1 MAAISEAKLAANRAN
16 AQLSTGPKTPEGKAR
31 AAQNALKHGLTS
43 RSLIVLPGQEEE
55 FAALEASL
63 RAEVQPAT
71 TLEHLL
77 FDQLLHAAWN
87 LRRIRRLEA
96 ELCDGARDPLTDPA
110 LEARLNTLA
119 RYQARAERSFYRALK
134 ELRALATQRAANQIY
149 AQATGEELPGLA
161 DAGEVTKRTHR
172 LRVEE
177 LWADLFDLNE
187 RRRQAA
193 CARSRARDRFP
204 SRRTAAEPHSWEQI
218 LQNEPTAE
226 PVEV

>member
-1 MAAISEAKLAANRAN
+1 MAAISEAKLAANRGN

-172 LRVEE
+172 LRVET

-187 RRRQAA
+187 RRENAWLAQGLAELRSPAGPA
-193 CARSRARDRFP
+193 SSRSRSEPSARN
-204 SRRTAAEPHSWEQI
+204 QK
-218 LQNEPTAE
+218 
-226 PVEV
+226 